1 MSEAPLLDT
10 HAWVWW
16 VQGDARLG
24 RHIVA
29 KLDQLPAD
37 DRPAISDT
45 SLWEVATLASL
56 GRIVFPGTLES
67 WLAIAANPKTVRIL
81 PVTPRIAAEVARL
94 PDSFHRDPADRLIV
108 ATSRVHG
115 LRVLTKDGAIAK
127 SGLVKLWSGGRG
139 RTVSLRERLPRV
151 FELKDLVGN
160 PDQEHAYFQDFEAS
174 LDSMP
179 QKLDAFIHLESQLAM
194 LDSAAWRDLAGRA
207 ARHLVSTTRRIGRG
221 WQQLFDALNE
231 ARAYGYLLR
240 MGCTNIEFVAPG
252 EGKKPDLAASL
263 EGEPILCEVK
273 TINVSDDQADINRR
287 MEPGETFANEVRPQ
301 LPDEFFVNKLTPTLQ
316 WATQQLASHD
326 PSKRAR
332 WIVYVVLNLD
342 DLAFDYDTEQF
353 RQIDDYLVSHP
364 VADVELVFVP
374 GKNSFGRIFSMRSA
388 TIDQE

>member
-24 RHIVA
+24 RHIVE
-29 KLDQLPAD
+29 KLDRLPAD
-37 DRPAISDT
+37 DRPSISDI

-56 GRIVFPGTLES
+56 GRIEFPGTLES
-67 WLAIAANPKTVRIL
+67 WLAIAASPKTVRVL

-115 LRVLTKDGAIAK
+115 LRVLTKDAAIAK
-127 SGLVKLWSGGRG
+127 SGLVKLWSAGPGRS
-139 RTVSLRERLPRV
+139 VSLRERLPRV
-151 FELKDLVGN
+151 FQLKDLVED
-160 PDQEHAYFQDFEAS
+160 PDHEHAYFREFEAS
-174 LDSMP
+174 LESMP
-179 QKLDAFIHLESQLAM
+179 LKLDAFIRLESQLAQ
-194 LDSAAWRDLAGRA
+194 LDGKAWHDLAARA
-207 ARHLVSTTRRIGRG
+207 ARHLGSTTREVGRG

-252 EGKKPDLAASL
+252 NGKKPDLAASL
-263 EGEPILCEVK
+263 EGQPLLCEVK
-273 TINVSDDQADINRR
+273 TINVSDDQANINKRVDH
-287 MEPGETFANEVRPQ
+287 GEVFANEVRPQ
-301 LPDEFFVNKLTPTLQ
+301 LPDAFLVNKLTPTLQ
-316 WATQQLASHD
+316 GATQQLAGHD
-326 PSKRAR
+326 PAKRAR

-374 GKNSFGRIFSMRSA
+374 GKNSFGRIFAMRSA
-388 TIDQE
+388 TVDQE